1 MLSGEEQVESCPL
14 DLLILIIFP
23 SCIRIVLY
31 DVDIEMSSVI
41 THVYAGITEV

>member
-31 DVDIEMSSVI
+31 DVDIEMSVI
-41 THVYAGITEV
+41 THVYASITEV